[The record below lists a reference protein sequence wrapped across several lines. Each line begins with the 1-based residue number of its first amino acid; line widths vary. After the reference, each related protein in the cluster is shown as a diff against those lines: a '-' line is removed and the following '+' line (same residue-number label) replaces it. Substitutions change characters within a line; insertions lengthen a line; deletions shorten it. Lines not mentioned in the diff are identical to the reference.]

1 MTTPADLQTRQYKH
15 IFGPVLSRRLGR
27 SLGVDI
33 MPFKTCTYDCV
44 YCEQGR
50 TTNHTACRKEY
61 VSTAD
66 VLAELKEFLAS
77 HPAPDYITLSG
88 AGEPTLHA
96 RLGDIVQGVK
106 KLTRVPLAV
115 ITNGSLLWEPTVRD
129 ALHDAD
135 LVLPS
140 LDAGNARLF
149 EYVDRPISCISF
161 ERMLGGLLRFRESFH
176 NAIWLEVLLLAGV
189 TSGESEVREIADWV
203 RRIRPDRVQL
213 NTVVRPPAESFAL
226 PVPREQLEL
235 LATLFDPRAE
245 IIADYSGP
253 SQEIKLSPN
262 AARVLEL
269 IERRPCSL
277 QEIAATLG
285 LRRIETAKLVA
296 RLVNQNKIGER
307 RFGKD
312 TFFAM
317 VHEGNEEVAE

>member
-1 MTTPADLQTRQYKH
+1 MTTPAELQTRQYKH

-61 VSTAD
+61 VPTSD
-66 VLAELKEFLAS
+66 VLAELKDFLS
-77 HPAPDYITLSG
+77 SQPTPDYITLSG

-96 RLGDIVQGVK
+96 RLGEIVPGIK
-106 KLTRVPLAV
+106 TLTSVPLAA
-115 ITNGSLLWEPTVRD
+115 ITNGSLLWDGAVRNALRD
-129 ALHDAD
+129 ADV
-135 LVLPS
+135 VLPS

-149 EYVDRPISCISF
+149 EYIDRPVDGISF
-161 ERMLGGLLRFRESFH
+161 EQMVTGLIAFRESFR

-213 NTVVRPPAESFAL
+213 NTVVRPPAESSAL
-226 PVPREQLEL
+226 PVPRKQLEL
-235 LATLFDPRAE
+235 LAALFDPRAE

-285 LRRIETAKLVA
+285 LRRVEAAKLVE
-296 RLVNQNKIGER
+296 RLVNQNKVGEKR
-307 RFGKD
+307 LGED
-312 TFFAM
+312 TFFTT
-317 VHEGNEEVAE
+317 VHEGNEEVTK

>member
-1 MTTPADLQTRQYKH
+1 
-15 IFGPVLSRRLGR
+15 
-27 SLGVDI
+27 

-61 VSTAD
+61 VPTSD
-66 VLAELKEFLAS
+66 VLAELKDFLS
-77 HPAPDYITLSG
+77 SQPAPDYITLSG
-88 AGEPTLHA
+88 AGEPTLHSG
-96 RLGDIVQGVK
+96 LGDIVQGVK
-106 KLTRVPLAV
+106 TLTRVPLAV
-115 ITNGSLLWEPTVRD
+115 ITNGSLLWEPMVRD
-129 ALHDAD
+129 ALGEAD

-149 EYVDRPISCISF
+149 DYVDRPVSGISY
-161 ERMLGGLLRFRESFH
+161 EQMLGGLIRFRESFH

-235 LATLFDPRAE
+235 LAALFDPRAE

-253 SQEIKLSPN
+253 SQEIRLSPN
-262 AARVLEL
+262 TARVLEL

-285 LRRIETAKLVA
+285 LRRIETAKLVE

-317 VHEGNEEVAE
+317 VHEGNEEIAE

>member
-1 MTTPADLQTRQYKH
+1 MIEGGFRH

-61 VSTAD
+61 VPTSD
-66 VLAELKEFLAS
+66 VLAELKDFLS
-77 HPAPDYITLSG
+77 SQPTPDYITLSG

-129 ALHDAD
+129 ALRDAD
-135 LVLPS
+135 VVLPS

-149 EYVDRPISCISF
+149 DYIDRPVDGISF
-161 ERMLGGLLRFRESFH
+161 EQMLCGLVRFRESFR

-189 TSGESEVREIADWV
+189 TSGESEVREIADWA

-226 PVPREQLEL
+226 PVPHEQLEL

-253 SQEIKLSPN
+253 SQEIKLSPDSG
-262 AARVLEL
+262 RILEL
-269 IERRPCSL
+269 IGRRPCSL
-277 QEIAATLG
+277 HEIAATLG
-285 LRRIETAKLVA
+285 LRVIETSKLVE
-296 RLVNQNKIGER
+296 RLSSQNMIAER
-307 RFGKD
+307 RFGND
-312 TFFAM
+312 TFFVC
-317 VHEGNEEVAE
+317 VHEGNEESIR